1 LAAYRGFAGRGF
13 RIAAVFDT
21 NTNLV
26 GRPLPQSDGLF
37 VRPMSE
43 LSSVVNAERIRI
55 GIVAVP
61 AAEAQ
66 TAAENLLSAGVLGLL
81 NFAPV
86 ALDTPP
92 GVPVVAVD
100 LAIHFEQLAFQVTEL
115 AS

>member
-1 LAAYRGFAGRGF
+1 
-13 RIAAVFDT
+13 
-21 NTNLV
+21 
-26 GRPLPQSDGLF
+26 
-37 VRPMSE
+37 MSE
-43 LSSVVNAERIRI
+43 LSSVVNAEGIRI

-66 TAAENLLSAGVLGLL
+66 AVADSLLAAGVLGLL

-100 LAIHFEQLAFQVTEL
+100 LAVHFEQLAFQVTEL
-115 AS
+115 SS